1 MAQTFF
7 GSDYDSV
14 QVGGSKA
21 LPKGGYICKI
31 IKARMTKSAD
41 NLPMLEALFD
51 ICEGEYS
58 NYFGDKYRANL
69 MRNPQSDYPSNGRA
83 KVVAVDAEG
92 KTKKTFKGFVTSVE
106 HSNEVNLPRED
117 NAFLKSLEGK
127 YIGVIFGREE
137 FEGTDGKTHWA
148 TKPRWYR
155 SVQDIESDNYDVPED
170 TYLAPSAPSA
180 FAQGASA
187 LFGNVPVTE
196 TSGADSFSAL
206 MDDIPF

>member
-21 LPKGGYICKI
+21 LPKGGYICRI
-31 IKARMTKSAD
+31 IKARMTKSAN

-69 MRNPQSDYPSNGRA
+69 MKNPQSEYPSNGRA

-92 KTKKTFKGFVTSVE
+92 KAKKTFKGFVTSVE
-106 HSNEVNLPRED
+106 HSNEINLPRED
-117 NAFLKSLEGK
+117 NAFLKALEGK
-127 YIGVIFGREE
+127 CIGVIFGREE

-155 SVQDIESDNYDVPED
+155 SVQDIESGNYDVPED
-170 TYLAPSAPSA
+170 TYLAPSAPSS
-180 FAQGASA
+180 FASGASA

-196 TSGADSFSAL
+196 TDSFAQLDS
-206 MDDIPF
+206 DIPFK